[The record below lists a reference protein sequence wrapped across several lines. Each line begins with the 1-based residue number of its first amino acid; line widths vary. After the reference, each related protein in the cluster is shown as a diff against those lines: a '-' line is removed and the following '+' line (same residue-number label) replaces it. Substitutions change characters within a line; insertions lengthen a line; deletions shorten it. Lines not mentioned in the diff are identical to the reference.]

1 LFAPLFL
8 FISFYFFFHGCCAA
22 PVITGF
28 RHPPSFHHLIIND
41 GYMQPP
47 PPPPPTRNPCAIS
60 IIIIFGG
67 PRFLLLPSSFIPS
80 FLHFSDLFLVHSLLG
95 LFLYRRSY
103 LVGTTMRKT
112 YTKKE
117 IDREWGGG
125 GFLLSHD
132 LLFYSCV
139 GDISSL

>member
-1 LFAPLFL
+1 MQ
-8 FISFYFFFHGCCAA
+8 
-22 PVITGF
+22 
-28 RHPPSFHHLIIND
+28 PP
-41 GYMQPP
+41 PP

-112 YTKKE
+112 HTKKE
-117 IDREWGGG
+117 IDREWGG